1 MLGRFS
7 KKHRE
12 EKRRSEQELALKQSL
27 AEKVRRFQAPS
38 LKERSAYTE
47 LTLNGKRVRVAK
59 EHITIQAISPITAD
73 RPTGL

>member
-12 EKRRSEQELALKQSL
+12 QKRRSEQELALKQSL
-27 AEKVRRFQAPS
+27 VEKVRRFQAPS
-38 LKERSAYTE
+38 LNERSAYTE

-59 EHITIQAISPITAD
+59 EQITIQAISPFTAD